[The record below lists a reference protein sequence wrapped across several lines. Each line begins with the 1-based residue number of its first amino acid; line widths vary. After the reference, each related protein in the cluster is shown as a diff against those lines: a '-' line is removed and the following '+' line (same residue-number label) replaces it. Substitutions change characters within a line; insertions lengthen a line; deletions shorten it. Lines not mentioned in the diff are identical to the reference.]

1 MTENIISKFTDADIL
16 IDEEAYL
23 KIKNYDDSS
32 NLVES
37 LINHITI
44 SSPEMVVLTGALVEN
59 YLNRTPSPKSYDQM
73 AQSHLLPKNLT
84 LKFLKTP
91 AANPT
96 PMEKLK
102 TFQVIS
108 KIVTINLKRC

>member
-59 YLNRTPSPKSYDQM
+59 YLNRTPSRKVM
-73 AQSHLLPKNLT
+73 IKWLRAICCPKNLT